1 MIATPSGTLD
11 MLALVGGGTAAT
23 VLLLALVE
31 RLRRTFATR
40 QDLNGLGDRV
50 AALQTLY
57 LQVREGVDD
66 ARERIATT
74 EAEQRHQWERIA
86 EQVIRP
92 LERITDKLEGV
103 AEAQAAQAAALEH
116 IGFRLDRA
124 DGQQRGT
131 AAADFPPTNTRR
143 RT

>member
-1 MIATPSGTLD
+1 MELAIASNGLTLD
-11 MLALVGGGTAAT
+11 LPVVLGTGAT

-40 QDLNGLGDRV
+40 EELNGVGDRV
-50 AALQTLY
+50 NALQTLY
-57 LQVREGVDD
+57 LQVREAADD
-66 ARERIATT
+66 ARQRIAAA

-103 AEAQAAQAAALEH
+103 AEAQAAQAAIMEQ
-116 IGFRLDRA
+116 IGRRLDRA
-124 DGQQRGT
+124 DATPRPGGH
-131 AAADFPPTNTRR
+131 A
-143 RT
+143 

>member
-1 MIATPSGTLD
+1 MNATPGWT
-11 MLALVGGGTAAT
+11 MEIPVLVGSGLGLT

-40 QDLNGLGDRV
+40 QDLNGFGDRLM
-50 AALQTLY
+50 ALQTLY
-57 LQVREGVDD
+57 LQVREAADD
-66 ARERIATT
+66 ARERIAAA
-74 EAEQRHQWERIA
+74 ESEQRHQWERIA

-103 AEAQAAQAAALEH
+103 AEIQAAQAAALEH
-116 IGFRLDRA
+116 IGQRMDRA
-124 DGQQRGT
+124 ETLPAPPAPRSGT
-131 AAADFPPTNTRR
+131 STRR

>member
-1 MIATPSGTLD
+1 MSSLSEWRVDVST
-11 MLALVGGGTAAT
+11 LVGSGFIVS

-40 QDLNGLGDRV
+40 QELNGFGDRLT
-50 AALQTLY
+50 ALQSLY

-66 ARERIATT
+66 ARERIVAT

-103 AEAQAAQAAALEH
+103 AEVQAAQAAALEH
-116 IGFRLDRA
+116 IGARLDRA
-124 DGQQRGT
+124 DGQHGAPN
-131 AAADFPPTNTRR
+131 AAHPILPRR
-143 RT
+143 RP